1 MSASR
6 VQRDRE
12 KGDVLSRY
20 PGQTWHRRL
29 FFQEYGHNRGK
40 HSTLFLRGASEEL
53 DGNKGTPVCLW
64 GSRAGGGE
72 GGPTKD
78 PQLCVCKQG
87 S

>member
-1 MSASR
+1 MSCEGNSMDLALQS
-6 VQRDRE
+6 
-12 KGDVLSRY
+12 VLGRGGVTV
-20 PGQTWHRRL
+20 PQHTPP
-29 FFQEYGHNRGK
+29 HNRGK
-40 HSTLFLRGASEEL
+40 CSHPCFLRGASEDHE
-53 DGNKGTPVCLW
+53 GNKGTPVCLW